1 MHAGARSAAPFNHIT
16 GFSKMLLN
24 TVSDTALKDFNKE
37 DLGTVYRNG
46 MDALIEKEHGQIR
59 QAEEPDEGTIIR
71 FAFPKK

>member
-1 MHAGARSAAPFNHIT
+1 MFLT
-16 GFSKMLLN
+16 
-24 TVSDTALKDFNKE
+24 TVGEASLTNFKKE

-46 MDALIEKEHGQIR
+46 MLALIEKEHGQIR